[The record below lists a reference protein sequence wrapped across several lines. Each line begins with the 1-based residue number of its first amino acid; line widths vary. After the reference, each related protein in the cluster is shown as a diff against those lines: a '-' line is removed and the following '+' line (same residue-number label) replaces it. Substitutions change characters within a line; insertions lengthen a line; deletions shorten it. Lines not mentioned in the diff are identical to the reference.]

1 MLARAARAGRR
12 LGRASGDGD
21 RAEPARRAFVGRE
34 RELEELLAGFE
45 ETLRGR
51 GNLYLVVGE
60 PGIGKSRLAEEAHN
74 ERRLARLNG
83 ARGSPARAFTN
94 DASASG
100 GSVR

>member
-1 MLARAARAGRR
+1 
-12 LGRASGDGD
+12 
-21 RAEPARRAFVGRE
+21 VGRE

-60 PGIGKSRLAEEAHN
+60 PGIGKSRLAEKLIMSVVWLDET
-74 ERRLARLNG
+74 G